1 MFWNFIFLLL
11 QFFFIRFDQLL
22 DAHVKIPDQNFC
34 TYLQYSAYLF
44 IYCIYDRFF
53 MYQNQEIYIVTII
66 GIILGLLLVSFIV
79 AMLVLHKRRQLQQE
93 REVEKMK
100 DMYEKETLRS
110 QLEIQEN
117 TFKTISQELH
127 DNIGQMLS
135 VVKLSLSALPLEKE
149 HKAQELVKHSQ
160 EVLNKAIV
168 DLSDLN
174 KSMHPDRITDIGLAE
189 SIRFELAAIKRAGL
203 LEVQFNVTGKEVRFP
218 EEKAIFL
225 FRIFQ
230 ELLNNVLKHS
240 KAKKINVDI
249 TFDPD
254 NTFMMEVEDNGMG
267 FATDGNGSPL
277 SFSKGVGLTSLFNR
291 AKLIGA
297 DIHITSVIN
306 QGTQVIIKIT
316 PLSKLQ

>member
-1 MFWNFIFLLL
+1 LL
-11 QFFFIRFDQLL
+11 QFSIDRFDQLL
-22 DAHVKIPDQNFC
+22 DEHIKIPDQEFC
-34 TYLQYSAYLF
+34 PDTPYSGYLF
-44 IYCIYDRFF
+44 IYFIYDRIF

-79 AMLVLHKRRQLQQE
+79 AMMFLYKRRQLQQE
-93 REVEKMK
+93 QEVEKMK
-100 DMYEKETLRS
+100 DRYEKEVLRS

-135 VVKLSLSALPLEKE
+135 VVKLSLSALPLEKD
-149 HKAQELVKHSQ
+149 HQAQDLVKHSQ

-174 KSMHPDRITDIGLAE
+174 KSLHPDRITEIGLAE
-189 SIRFELAAIKRAGL
+189 SIRFELAAIKKAGL
-203 LEVQFNVTGKEVRFP
+203 LKVQFSVAGKEFTLP

-230 ELLNNVLKHS
+230 EILNNVLKHS
-240 KAKKINVDI
+240 KGTTISVVI
-249 TFDPD
+249 SFDLD
-254 NTFMMEVEDNGMG
+254 NALVMEVEDNGVG
-267 FATDGNGSPL
+267 FATDGKGSPL

-297 DIHITSVIN
+297 DINMNSVIN
-306 QGTQVIIKIT
+306 EGTRVTVKMVQ
-316 PLSKLQ
+316 PPHLH

>member
-1 MFWNFIFLLL
+1 
-11 QFFFIRFDQLL
+11 
-22 DAHVKIPDQNFC
+22 
-34 TYLQYSAYLF
+34 
-44 IYCIYDRFF
+44 

-93 REVEKMK
+93 QEVAKMK
-100 DMYEKETLRS
+100 EIYDKEMLRS

-135 VVKLSLSALPLEKE
+135 VVRLSLSSLPLEKD
-149 HKAQELVKHSQ
+149 HPAQELVLHSR

-174 KSMHPDRITDIGLAE
+174 KSLHPDRITEIGLAD
-189 SIRFELAAIKRAGL
+189 SIRFELASIKRTGL
-203 LEVQFNVTGKEVRFP
+203 LKVQFDVAGDEFQLP
-218 EEKAIFL
+218 GQKAIFI

-230 ELLNNVLKHS
+230 EILNNTLKHA
-240 KAKKINVDI
+240 KATQINVMI
-249 TFDPD
+249 TYDTD
-254 NTFMMEVEDNGMG
+254 NTFAMEIEDNGVG
-267 FATDGNGSPL
+267 FATDGKGKPL
-277 SFSKGVGLTSLFNR
+277 SFGKGVGLTSLFNR

-297 DIHITSVIN
+297 DIYFDSVLK
-306 QGTQVIIKIT
+306 QGTRVTIKII
-316 PLSKLQ
+316 PQPVVI

>member
-1 MFWNFIFLLL
+1 
-11 QFFFIRFDQLL
+11 
-22 DAHVKIPDQNFC
+22 
-34 TYLQYSAYLF
+34 
-44 IYCIYDRFF
+44 

-66 GIILGLLLVSFIV
+66 GIILGLLLVSFII
-79 AMLVLHKRRQLQQE
+79 AMMFLYKRRQLQQE
-93 REVEKMK
+93 QEVVKMK
-100 DMYEKETLRS
+100 DMYEKEVLRS

-135 VVKLSLSALPLEKE
+135 VVKLSLSALPLEKD

-174 KSMHPDRITDIGLAE
+174 KSLHPDRITDIGLAD
-189 SIRFELAAIKRAGL
+189 SIRFELAAIKKAGL
-203 LEVQFNVTGKEVRFP
+203 LEVQFSVTGQEVRLP

-230 ELLNNVLKHS
+230 EILNNVLKHS
-240 KAKKINVDI
+240 KATTINVKI
-249 TFDPD
+249 TYDSD
-254 NTFMMEVEDNGMG
+254 NTFVMEVEDNGVG
-267 FATDGNGSPL
+267 FATDGKGSPL
-277 SFSKGVGLTSLFNR
+277 SFLKGVGLTSMFNR

-297 DIHITSVIN
+297 DIKITSVIN
-306 QGTQVIIKIT
+306 QGTSVVIKT
-316 PLSKLQ
+316 MPQSQ